1 MTVVFSPYHVGL
13 RDHRVDDGPHRIRAL
28 GVIEEL
34 EKLGVTVHFVELPA
48 VDDLEREIGRSFELL
63 RRIFKAVT
71 YVRANHSFLLILS
84 GNCMAIHL
92 CPPSREY
99 AGPMRH
105 QCEIRQTP
113 NKGQPL
119 GLPKCI

>member
-48 VDDLEREIGRSFELL
+48 IDDLEREIGCSFELL

-71 YVRANHSFLLILS
+71 YVCANHSFLLILS
-84 GNCMAIHL
+84 GNCMASARVA
-92 CPPSREY
+92 C
-99 AGPMRH
+99 G
-105 QCEIRQTP
+105 
-113 NKGQPL
+113 L
-119 GLPKCI
+119 GLNKIATIG